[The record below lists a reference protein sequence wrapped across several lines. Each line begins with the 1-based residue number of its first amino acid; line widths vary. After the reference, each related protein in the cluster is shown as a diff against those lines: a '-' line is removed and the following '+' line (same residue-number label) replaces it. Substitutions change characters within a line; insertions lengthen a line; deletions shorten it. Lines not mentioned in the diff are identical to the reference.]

1 MSPATCATVRQRGHE
16 RARDRASHS
25 RMQSVCQTDLHP
37 SRAQGIEVK
46 LLPGS
51 KGSKQMPQ
59 VSTCNQATSAA
70 LANASSRATESG
82 NMDPV
87 SADGGDCPDTSA
99 PAWVHVVPISATWES
114 GRRGRGISSGIMC
127 IVKKIS
133 SEEIPIIRSPAGHP
147 RPTGGVGCIIGSPIG
162 PIIACTGQSPPKIG
176 LCCGSADRGTATG
189 TGSSIRAENRT
200 VLTSSDTRLCGK
212 APKAGS
218 SLECAS
224 KGTGM
229 PRAFGGCAIRGP
241 LRGASTTEAVWV

>member
-1 MSPATCATVRQRGHE
+1 MKSPRPPPTAPLLPMSPATCVTVRQRGHE

-46 LLPGS
+46 LWPGS

-70 LANASSRATESG
+70 LANATSRATESG

-87 SADGGDCPDTSA
+87 CADGAGCPDNAA
-99 PAWVHVVPISATWES
+99 PAWVQVVPISATWES

-127 IVKKIS
+127 IVKMIS
-133 SEEIPIIRSPAGHP
+133 SEEMPIICSPTGHP
-147 RPTGGVGCIIGSPIG
+147 TPYGGVIGSTIG
-162 PIIACTGQSPPKIG
+162 PILACTGQSPPKIG
-176 LCCGSADRGTATG
+176 LSGGSADRGTATG

-200 VLTSSDTRLCGK
+200 VETSSDTRICGK

-218 SLECAS
+218 SLE
-224 KGTGM
+224 
-229 PRAFGGCAIRGP
+229 
-241 LRGASTTEAVWV
+241 STFE